1 MLLRLCNTDVLSAI
15 VFNSVAVKAA
25 TEVLERFVNAV
36 VDRLA
41 ICAEDNDA
49 TCAVVRLLRTTDV
62 AAAKA
67 VVEILVT

>member
-1 MLLRLCNTDVLSAI
+1 M
-15 VFNSVAVKAA
+15 
-25 TEVLERFVNAV
+25 LERFVNAV

-49 TCAVVRLLRTTDV
+49 TCAAVRLLRTTDV